1 MENMGDWEQK
11 NLLHELA
18 QGRELARQLQ
28 GHLNLPSSSHET
40 REFLVTKILTSY
52 EKALSMLQWSSSVG
66 DQPQHTGGA
75 GFRKSESPP
84 SLAGSP
90 RSEDS
95 DPEHRDASRKR
106 KAVPGWTQQV
116 RVSPGVGLEGPLD
129 DGYSWRKYGQKDILN
144 AKYPRGYYRC
154 THRNVQGC
162 LATKQVQRSDEDPT
176 VFEITYRGRH
186 TCAQGSHINPPPNA
200 SPEKQEQLINKNMD
214 GQLQHHNNH
223 QPPQNH
229 QQPSQ
234 EMLLNFQTTLKVQT
248 ENLDTKMEQ
257 TFPSFHF
264 ASTSNTEKQVFQAS
278 IMDSNFVG
286 SYSPSFVSPAT
297 SGANYFSVSPSGMSG
312 FGGNQQHFQS
322 CDSELTEIISAATSA
337 TNSPTVGFD
346 FPFGQEL
353 DPNFT
358 FDNPGFFS

>member
-11 NLLHELA
+11 NLLHELT

-28 GHLNLPSSSHET
+28 GHLSVPASSHET

-66 DQPQHTGGA
+66 EPQHTGGA
-75 GFRKSESPP
+75 VLRMSESPP

-106 KAVPGWTQQV
+106 KAVAGWTQQV

-186 TCAQGSHINPPPNA
+186 TCAQGSHINPPPT
-200 SPEKQEQLINKNMD
+200 SPEKLEQINNNMD
-214 GQLQHHNNH
+214 GLQHHNNH
-223 QPPQNH
+223 QPPQN
-229 QQPSQ
+229 QQQSQ
-234 EMLLNFQTTLKVQT
+234 EMLLNFQATLKVQT
-248 ENLDTKMEQ
+248 ENLDTKEKA
-257 TFPSFHF
+257 FPSFHF
-264 ASTSNTEKQVFQAS
+264 ASTSNTEKQVFQAPM
-278 IMDSNFVG
+278 IDSSFVG
-286 SYSPSFVSPAT
+286 SYSPSFMSPAT
-297 SGANYFSVSPSGMSG
+297 SGANYFSVSPSRMSG

-346 FPFGQEL
+346 FPFGQEF

-358 FDNPGFFS
+358 FDNTGFFS